1 MEKLREKKINKQKT
15 INKQTNHERNKN
27 KNGKKT
33 KKTIWALHCALNV
46 AQFTSATRK
55 GRNHPEDG
63 VLRVATRDCHVQ
75 AVQALSKDVHYSG
88 GELPNLLVL
97 KTN

>member
-1 MEKLREKKINKQKT
+1 MK
-15 INKQTNHERNKN
+15 KN
-27 KNGKKT
+27 KNNNRKKKT
-33 KKTIWALHCALNV
+33 KKTILALHCALNV

-63 VLRVATRDCHVQ
+63 VLRVATRDCHIQ